1 MIVLIMDIRDY
12 ALSTLFDMNGNVVAN
27 TLNFTSEYNKVKER
41 MIIYCN
47 EQNRPDLID
56 LCAAFSK
63 YDFHG
68 APSNWEYNDHEK
80 TVYDWVVFC
89 VSDIEYKKDLKVILK
104 DFKEGRI
111 PDCYDLMIDYFC

>member
-1 MIVLIMDIRDY
+1 MNNRDTF
-12 ALSTLFDMNGNVVAN
+12 LSTLFDMSGNIVNN
-27 TLNFTSEYNKVKER
+27 TLNSTKEYDEVKEK
-41 MIIYCN
+41 MILYCN

-68 APSNWEYNDHEK
+68 APSNWDEDNHEK
-80 TVYDWVVFC
+80 TIYDWVVFC
-89 VSDIEYKKDLKVILK
+89 VSDKEYKKDLKVILK